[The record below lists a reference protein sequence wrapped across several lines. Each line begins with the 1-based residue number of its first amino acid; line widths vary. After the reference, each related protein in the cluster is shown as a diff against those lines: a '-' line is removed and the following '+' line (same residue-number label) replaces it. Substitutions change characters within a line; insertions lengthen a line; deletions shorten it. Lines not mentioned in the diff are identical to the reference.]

1 MAITDTVG
9 RSTIDVLA
17 YVGQLARL
25 IGRATV
31 AVVTGPRQGQGMH
44 YRRALHQ
51 AMAVGV
57 EALPVI
63 SLITYFV
70 GMILAL
76 QAAHELKRFGAL
88 EFVPNAV
95 ALTLT
100 RELGPLMT
108 AIIVIGRS
116 GSAFAA
122 EIGTM
127 KVSEEIDALSTMALD
142 PVRFLVAPKLVAMLI
157 MMPCLTMWSDFMG
170 ITGGATF
177 GIIGAG
183 FSVGTYFQATLD
195 SMLRDDIVTG
205 LIKSFMFAL
214 AITAVGCQEGFKT
227 GLGSEQ
233 VGRSTTSAVVNSIIL
248 VIVVDL
254 IFTTIFYLTGPA

>member
-9 RSTIDVLA
+9 NATIDAFA

-25 IGRATV
+25 VWRAAG
-31 AVVTGPRQGQGMH
+31 AVVAAPTQGQGMR
-44 YRRALHQ
+44 YRRAIHQ
-51 AMAVGV
+51 AMAVGI
-57 EALPVI
+57 EALPII
-63 SLITYFV
+63 SLITFFV
-70 GMILAL
+70 GIILAL
-76 QAAHELKRFGAL
+76 QSAHELKRFGAM

-95 ALTLT
+95 ALSLT

-127 KVSEEIDALSTMALD
+127 KVSEEIDALQTMAVD

-170 ITGGATF
+170 IAGGATF
-177 GIIGAG
+177 GILGAG
-183 FSVGTYFQATLD
+183 FTFVSYFRATLD
-195 SMLRDDIVTG
+195 ALLREDIVTG
-205 LIKSFMFAL
+205 LIKSFMFGL
-214 AITAVGCQEGFKT
+214 VITAVGCQEGFLT

-233 VGRSTTSAVVNSIIL
+233 VGRSTTTAVVKSIFM
-248 VIVVDL
+248 VIIVDL
-254 IFTTIFYLTGPA
+254 AFTALFYFTSPT

>member
-1 MAITDTVG
+1 MAFTDTVG
-9 RSTIDVLA
+9 RGTIDTLA

-25 IGRATV
+25 TGRAAI
-31 AVVTGPRQGQGMH
+31 AVVTGPQQGQGIR
-44 YRRALHQ
+44 YRRAVHQ
-51 AMAVGV
+51 AMAVGI
-57 EALPVI
+57 EAVPII

-70 GMILAL
+70 GVILAL
-76 QAAHELKRFGAL
+76 QSAHELKRFGAM

-95 ALTLT
+95 ALSLT

-127 KVSEEIDALSTMALD
+127 KVSEEIDALETMALD
-142 PVRFLVAPKLVAMLI
+142 PVRFLVAPKLIAMML

-177 GIIGAG
+177 GILGAG
-183 FSVGTYFQATLD
+183 FTFNSYFRATLD
-195 SMLRDDIVTG
+195 ALLREDIVSG
-205 LIKSFMFAL
+205 LIKSFMFGL
-214 AITAVGCQEGFKT
+214 VITAVGCQEGFLT

-233 VGRSTTSAVVNSIIL
+233 VGRSTTTAVVKSIFL

-254 IFTTIFYLTGPA
+254 VFTALFYFTSPS